1 MPFTL
6 EIKVEQMVSSFL
18 PKSWI
23 VDLAQNYAGTLE
35 GGTQGRGIIRNGSK
49 KGNHGDKSVGSGNHQ
64 PGGVLALPFTDW

>member
-6 EIKVEQMVSSFL
+6 EIKAEQMVSSFL

-35 GGTQGRGIIRNGSK
+35 GWTQGGGIIRDGSK
-49 KGNHGDKSVGSGNHQ
+49 KANHGS
-64 PGGVLALPFTDW
+64 